1 MAEFALQL
9 LLMSLSRMEVINTVV
24 WGTIELSS

>member
-9 LLMSLSRMEVINTVV
+9 LLTSLSRMEVINTVV